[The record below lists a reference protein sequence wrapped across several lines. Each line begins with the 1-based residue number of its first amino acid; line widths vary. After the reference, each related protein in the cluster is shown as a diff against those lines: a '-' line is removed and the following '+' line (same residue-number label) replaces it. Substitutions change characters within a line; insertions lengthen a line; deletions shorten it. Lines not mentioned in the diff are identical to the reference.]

1 MYFAHRTVEATMAD
15 KNPKRERPGLVSNEE
30 GAIGYIAAWLLGVPA
45 SVLFII
51 FLMRGCT

>member
-1 MYFAHRTVEATMAD
+1 MKPLRDRLYSDEQ
-15 KNPKRERPGLVSNEE
+15 